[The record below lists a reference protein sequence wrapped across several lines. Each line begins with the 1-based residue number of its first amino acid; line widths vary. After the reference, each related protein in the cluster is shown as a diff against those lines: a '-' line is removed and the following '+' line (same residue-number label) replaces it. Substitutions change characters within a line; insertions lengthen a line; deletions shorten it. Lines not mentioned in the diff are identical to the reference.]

1 MLKSRIRFIISFLIV
16 VFNSACAQDHVINE
30 AWLNNFNA
38 VGAKIV
44 VLNNKKDDLPL
55 KNLEQ
60 MRIASIRFGNSQ
72 TEVFDSLLNKYA
84 HVYSDNGNRFLLN
97 RYVNSLSNLLQSFN
111 LVIVTLDDVSILN
124 KGTLDYLLFLE
135 KKKQLVIA
143 FCGNEAN
150 LARLDDFQSPII
162 YSKYPWVQSS
172 AYLAQ
177 LIFGGVTAQARLS
190 ETTLSKKYLKGMGS
204 STDKIRFS
212 YSVPEDVS
220 LNAVDLNPIDKIV
233 AEAIK
238 ARATPGAVVLVA
250 KDGKVIFNK
259 AYGYHTY
266 QNLTPESVTN
276 VFDLASVSKLATTTV
291 AMRMY
296 EKGQLNLDTVIS
308 AYLPETINTN
318 KQNIKVKELLL
329 HQAGLVAYIP
339 FFERLRIGDYS
350 RIQSDYFSVQ
360 VADSFYVAKEYYKRE
375 MYPLM
380 LRSPI
385 ANRGSYLYSDLSMY
399 FMKEIIEKIAQQPFE
414 EYVDEQFF
422 KPLGMYTSGYH
433 PRKRLDKN
441 QIVPTEQDSYF
452 RKTLLWGF
460 VHDQGAAMVG
470 GVAGHAGLFT
480 NATDLAILF
489 QMLLNKGYY
498 GGRQYLKPET
508 INLFTARYSSV
519 SRRGLGF
526 DKWDPN
532 PIKQYPSK
540 YSSSQTYGHT
550 GYTGTCV
557 WVDPVKNLIY
567 IFLSNRVH
575 PKVTDKLSEM
585 QIRKRILDVVYKA
598 IDKKD

>member
-1 MLKSRIRFIISFLIV
+1 MLKSKTRFIITFLV
-16 VFNSACAQDHVINE
+16 LLFNTACGQDHVINE

-38 VGAKIV
+38 AGAKTV
-44 VLNNKKDDLPL
+44 VLNNQKEILPI
-55 KNLEQ
+55 KNLERW
-60 MRIASIRFGNSQ
+60 RIASIRFGNTQ
-72 TEVFDSLLNKYA
+72 TEVFDSLLSKYT
-84 HVYSDNGNRFLLN
+84 HVYSENGNRFVIN
-97 RYVNSLSNLLQSFN
+97 KFFNSLSNDIQAYN
-111 LVIVTLDDVSILN
+111 LVIVSLDNVSVLN
-124 KGTLDYLLFLE
+124 AETINFLLSLE

-143 FCGNEAN
+143 LCGDEDN
-150 LARLDDFQSPII
+150 LVKLDAFQSPIV
-162 YSKYPWVQSS
+162 YCKFPWVQSS
-172 AYLAQ
+172 AFMAQ
-177 LIFGGVTAQARLS
+177 LIFGGMATQARLT

-204 STDKIRFS
+204 NIEKSRFS
-212 YSVPEDVS
+212 FTVPEDAS
-220 LNAVDLNPIDKIV
+220 INAIDLTAIDIIA

-238 ARATPGAVVLVA
+238 ARATPGAVVFVA

-259 AYGYHTY
+259 AYGNHTY
-266 QNLTPESVTN
+266 QNAVPENVED

-296 EKGQLNLDTVIS
+296 EKGQLNLDTAIS

-318 KQNIKVKELLL
+318 KETIKVRELLL

-350 RIQSDYFSVQ
+350 RVQSDYFSVQ
-360 VADSFYVAKEYYKRE
+360 VADSFYVGKDYYKRE
-375 MYPLM
+375 MYPTM

-385 ANRGSYLYSDLSMY
+385 KNRGAYLYSDLSMY
-399 FMKEIIEKIAQQPFE
+399 FLKEIIERITHQPFE
-414 EYVDEQFF
+414 EYVEEQFF
-422 KPLGMYTSGYH
+422 KPLGMYTTGYH

-441 QIVPTEQDSYF
+441 QIVPTEKDTYF

-460 VHDQGAAMVG
+460 VHDQGAALVG
-470 GVAGHAGLFT
+470 GVAGHAGLFS
-480 NATDLAILF
+480 NATDLGILF
-489 QMLLNKGYY
+489 QMQLNKGFY
-498 GGRQYLKPET
+498 GGKQYLKPET
-508 INLFTARYSSV
+508 IDLFTSRYSSV

-540 YSSSQTYGHT
+540 YASSKTFGHT

-557 WVDPVKNLIY
+557 WVDPDKNLIY

-598 IDKKD
+598 IDKSN